1 MGKRG
6 EVMGNDDEREAAVSD
21 TFEALGWNGKQRD
34 FIVNLGHA
42 RFVLQDEL
50 GLQGQPVEFR
60 YTLDEA
66 KRDMLLA
73 NTRQDARH
81 LLLNS
86 ARLMDASVGISRQLC
101 LLTWIGVAGLML
113 LAAVVV
119 KLYPQILS
127 GLHLQ

>member
-1 MGKRG
+1 VKQG
-6 EVMGNDDEREAAVSD
+6 EVMGIDEEREAALKD

-50 GLQGQPVEFR
+50 GLQGQPIEFK

-66 KRDMLLA
+66 KRDLLLA

-86 ARLMDASVGISRQLC
+86 ARLMDASLKISTQLR
-101 LLTWIGVAGLML
+101 LLTWIGVVGVML

-119 KLYPQILS
+119 KLYPQYFPA
-127 GLHLQ
+127 LHLQ